1 MSSFPLNSVLV
12 NGALFSQF
20 PIVSTFALNPL
31 RPTINLP
38 SSFHLQHPLTFNIT
52 NNLFHSLSHICLSQ
66 LRLCKKVSSNKAKSC
81 CSPLLPLFILF
92 NLLLLLRNSFYI
104 FLFLSLT
111 LPALCPSFLPSCC
124 HVLLGVLN
132 QGNRKPLLEQ
142 YQTTSSSP
150 SSFIVPLVIM

>member
-1 MSSFPLNSVLV
+1 MLIHLQSCSIVLVSSFPLNSVLV

-81 CSPLLPLFILF
+81 CSPLSHC
-92 NLLLLLRNSFYI
+92 SFYSTSSCYSETH
-104 FLFLSLT
+104 FTSSFSSHSLCLHSVLPSS
-111 LPALCPSFLPSCC
+111 LPAVMSCSA
-124 HVLLGVLN
+124 
-132 QGNRKPLLEQ
+132 
-142 YQTTSSSP
+142 Y
-150 SSFIVPLVIM
+150 